1 MTMTCHV
8 LHAGDG
14 YTYLTNQVASGDIE
28 RSAHDPLADYYLA
41 AGNPPGEWVGSGVAE
56 LGMTGHVSEEHML
69 ALFGEGLHPDANALI
84 TAYIAAGMPYA
95 KAVDQTR
102 LGRRFYQ
109 YSEPDIP
116 LVVAVRAAYDQF
128 EAAQARRPSVA
139 ERRTIKERVAG
150 EMLAGPGGTPP
161 TPEAVRK
168 YLADELGK
176 ARQPVA
182 GFDLV
187 FSPVK
192 SVSVLWGL
200 GGHQVRQVVEQVHE
214 AAWKQALAYGER
226 EAGYTRVGK
235 NGVAQI
241 DTKGFVGTAFVHR
254 DSRAGDP
261 DLHTH
266 VAVANRVLG
275 VDGQWRTLDSQ
286 QVHKVAVS
294 MSEVYNGAVEQG
306 LTERLGV
313 AWTEVA
319 KGAGKR
325 AVREIAGVPDELI
338 TGFSQRRTQVEA
350 GYDQLVAEYVAHYG
364 HTPPRSV
371 QMQLAQQAT
380 LTDRPD
386 KKVGKTLSEQVDTWT
401 AAARKM
407 LPGQDVDAVLAAALG
422 RSVAAAEPVD
432 VAELAAR
439 VVDVVSEHRATWTVY
454 HARAEAIRQLK
465 PYAFARGADREDTT
479 ERVVAAALG
488 AESIELGVAMTPPP
502 ALLQRASGES
512 IYSRHGATRYTSH
525 AILNAETRLLD
536 AAGLTAGPV
545 VPVPAARAAIAR
557 YEADTGRI
565 LNPGQRQLVEQFV
578 TSGRALSVGIGPPGT
593 GKSTA
598 MRAVRAAWETT
609 GNRVLGLAPSAAA
622 ATVLGD
628 ELGVPADTLHSL
640 VLAHANGAE
649 VDVRAGDMLLVD
661 EAGMAGTRLLD
672 SVRAIAAEQGAV
684 VRLVGD
690 YRQLAAVEAGGA
702 LRLIHHDHGG
712 TELVEVHRF
721 RDPAEA
727 TAVLQLRVGDQNAV
741 DFYAGRNRLH
751 GGTRA
756 AVLDEC
762 YGAWRTDTTA
772 GRTAIMISDS
782 TEIARELSAR
792 AQTERRAAGLAE
804 SGGIRL
810 HDDTTAGVG
819 DRIVTRHNARRLAV
833 LGGADYVKN
842 GDLWDVLARRD
853 DGALT
858 VRHARHGG
866 KITLPGWYTGEHVEL
881 GYAATIHRSQGL
893 TVEVSRAYLTPLAAR
908 EAALV
913 ALSRGT
919 DENHAYLDTETVLA
933 TDEPETLPGD
943 LFYRHR
949 DHDPVAAAFATI
961 VRREGAERS
970 ATEQLRE
977 ALDEPYRL
985 DAVVPRYGHALS
997 VYRGPDAAADAAEWV
1012 RQALPEHLADVVA
1025 DQAWPALAA
1034 TLLELRDAGAD
1045 PAALL
1050 AQRAAQRPLED
1061 DPADPA
1067 RSVAQVLHYRLAV
1080 DLPTATSGAAAGG
1093 DRPALL
1099 PGWVPTPPPAA
1110 EPGQPADLA
1119 ELGQWL
1125 RGQANAIAER
1135 VHHLGEQAAE
1145 HTPAWTAHLGPVPH
1159 DPLERDTWIAAAGQV
1174 AAYRERFAVTDEH
1187 PELLPGGEHG
1197 EAARARAWVA
1207 HYLVTPA
1214 ADPADHDQAREQ
1226 AEPGRTDLSP
1236 DAVWERMARW
1246 RADHEQTYPD
1256 TTSQPV
1262 AFRISAD
1269 QAAREAEQRAERRAE
1284 IERLRQEYNRLSIEA
1299 LHARITGQQPRERD
1313 TQAALNEFVAQHP
1326 NEVAA
1331 IRANTPAVLARL
1343 RDRHPDADR
1352 EQRRQDARD
1361 AWEAR
1366 PHSTLT
1372 DRELAAAIEQQQ
1384 RRAAQAE
1391 QRQANVTSRLAALA
1405 PQVEAGRGPRV
1416 HAVDAR
1422 VTELA
1427 TRAALAA
1434 EHERLARQL
1443 GDRQREAGMATAQA
1457 SGKTWDAEQVTRWDA
1472 IRHPGRR
1479 DELRAEADD
1488 LRAAAARAEAAAEQL
1503 RGRMHELAEQAGG
1516 PGDLHRAPFEARVAA
1531 DHHDRDRQAAQAAD
1545 QRDVDYLRRQ
1555 ADQYGGTAGKA
1566 STTVTE
1572 LNDEQQLRA
1581 DMPAGQRIRENGF
1594 RTSWRTEQAEREAD
1608 QQRQHAERQREL
1620 DHERRYEPPH
1630 LDRHID
1636 RGPGMSL

>member
-41 AGNPPGEWVGSGVAE
+41 AGNPPGQWVGSGVAE
-56 LGMTGHVSEEHML
+56 LGMTGHVTEEHML
-69 ALFGEGLHPDANALI
+69 ALFGEGVHPDANALI
-84 TAYIAAGMPYA
+84 TMYIAAGMPYA

-102 LGRRFYQ
+102 LGRRFYRF
-109 YSEPDIP
+109 SEPDIP
-116 LVVAVRAAYDQF
+116 LVAAVRAAYDQF
-128 EAAQARRPSVA
+128 EVAQQRRPSVA
-139 ERRTIKERVAG
+139 ERRDIKERVAG
-150 EMLAGPGGTPP
+150 ELLAGPGGTPP
-161 TPEAVRK
+161 APEVVRK
-168 YLADELGK
+168 YLTDELGK

-214 AAWKQALAYGER
+214 AAWRQALAYGER

-241 DTKGFVGTAFVHR
+241 DTQGFVATAFVHR

-275 VDGQWRTLDSQ
+275 ADGQWRTLDSQ

-294 MSEVYNGAVEQG
+294 MSEVYNAAVEQG
-306 LTERLGV
+306 LTDRLGV
-313 AWTEVA
+313 TWTEVA

-325 AVREIAGVPDELI
+325 AVREIDGVPNELI
-338 TGFSQRRTQVEA
+338 RGFSQRRTQVEA
-350 GYDQLVAEYVAHYG
+350 GYDDLVAEYVARYG

-386 KKVGKTLSEQVDTWT
+386 KKAGKTLAEQVDAWT
-401 AAARKM
+401 AAARQM
-407 LPGQDVDAVLAAALG
+407 LPSQDVDTVLAGALG
-422 RSVAAAEPVD
+422 RTVAAAEPVD

-454 HARAEAIRQLK
+454 HVRAEAIRQLK
-465 PYAFARGADREDTT
+465 PHGFASAADREQAT
-479 ERVVAAALG
+479 EQIVAAALG
-488 AESIELGVAMTPPP
+488 RESIELGVAPSPPP

-512 IYSRHGATRYTSH
+512 IYQRHGSTRYTSTT
-525 AILNAETRLLD
+525 ILDAETRLLD
-536 AAGLTAGPV
+536 AAGRTAGPV
-545 VPVPAARAAIAR
+545 VAAPAARAAIAR
-557 YEADTGRI
+557 YEADTGRT

-578 TSGRALSVGIGPPGT
+578 TCGRALSVGIGPPGT

-609 GNRVLGLAPSAAA
+609 GHRVLGLAPSAAA
-622 ATVLGD
+622 ASVLGD

-640 VLAHANGAE
+640 VIAHANGAE
-649 VDVRAGDMLLVD
+649 IDVRAGDMLLVD

-672 SVRAIAAEQGAV
+672 SVRAIAAEHGAV

-702 LRLIHHDHGG
+702 LRLIHNGVGG

-727 TAVLQLRVGDQNAV
+727 TAVLALRVGDPAAV
-741 DFYAGRNRLH
+741 DFYASRGRLH

-756 AVLDEC
+756 AVLDEL
-762 YGAWRTDTTA
+762 YGAWRTDTAA

-782 TEIARELSAR
+782 TEIARELSGR

-804 SGGIRL
+804 TGGVAL

-842 GDLWDVLARRD
+842 GDLWDVQARHA

-866 KITLPGWYTGEHVEL
+866 KITLPGWYVGEHVEL

-893 TVEVSRAYLTPLAAR
+893 TVDISRAYLSPLAAR

-919 DENHAYLDTETVLA
+919 DENHGYLDTETVLS

-949 DHDPVAAAFATI
+949 EHDPVAVAFATI
-961 VRREGAERS
+961 TRREGAERS
-970 ATEQLRE
+970 ATEQLRQ

-985 DAVVPRYGHALS
+985 DVVVPQYLHALT
-997 VYRGPDAAADAAEWV
+997 VYRGPGATADAAGWV
-1012 RQALPEHLADVVA
+1012 AAALPDHAADVLADP
-1025 DQAWPALAA
+1025 AWPALAA
-1034 TLLELRDAGAD
+1034 TLLEIRDGGAD

-1050 AQRAAQRPLED
+1050 ARRAAQRPLDD

-1067 RSVAQVLHYRLAV
+1067 RSVAQVLHHRLAV
-1080 DLPTATSGAAAGG
+1080 DLPTTTSGAAAGG
-1093 DRPALL
+1093 DRPPLL
-1099 PGWVPTPPPAA
+1099 PGWVPTPPAA
-1110 EPGQPADLA
+1110 EPAQPAELA

-1125 RGQANAIAER
+1125 RDQADAIADR

-1145 HTPAWTAHLGPVPH
+1145 HTPAWTAHLGAVPD
-1159 DPLERDTWIAAAGQV
+1159 DPLDRDAWIAAAGHV
-1174 AAYRERFAVTDEH
+1174 AAYRERFGIPAEH
-1187 PELLPGGEHG
+1187 TELLPGGEQG

-1214 ADPADHDQAREQ
+1214 AEPADSSQDVDEGQ

-1236 DAVWERMARW
+1236 DATWERMARW
-1246 RADHEQTYPD
+1246 RAEHDRAFPAEAEHTGREPARSDTDIEIDQVRRQYNELRIAWLHAHTAGDTDREPAARAALEEFTAAHREQVEALRADARQALDRLTD
-1256 TTSQPV
+1256 RAAAADAARDQQRAQRRAELEE
-1262 AFRISAD
+1262 AFRSRPHSRLTGRELE
-1269 QAAREAEQRAERRAE
+1269 AAIERQRQRAERA
-1284 IERLRQEYNRLSIEA
+1284 
-1299 LHARITGQQPRERD
+1299 
-1313 TQAALNEFVAQHP
+1313 TQ
-1326 NEVAA
+1326 
-1331 IRANTPAVLARL
+1331 
-1343 RDRHPDADR
+1343 D
-1352 EQRRQDARD
+1352 
-1361 AWEAR
+1361 
-1366 PHSTLT
+1366 
-1372 DRELAAAIEQQQ
+1372 
-1384 RRAAQAE
+1384 QAGAT
-1391 QRQANVTSRLAALA
+1391 QRLAALQPHVA
-1405 PQVEAGRGPRV
+1405 AGHGPHV
-1416 HAVDAR
+1416 QAVDTR

-1427 TRAALAA
+1427 ARAALAA
-1434 EHERLARQL
+1434 EHEQLARAWQAA
-1443 GDRQREAGMATAQA
+1443 RTEAGVAAAQA
-1457 SGKTWDAEQVTRWDA
+1457 AGKDFEADRVTRWDA
-1472 IRHPGRR
+1472 LRHPGIR
-1479 DELRAEADD
+1479 DRLTAEAAD
-1488 LRAAAARAEAAAEQL
+1488 LRAAGARAESTSEQL
-1503 RGRMHELAEQAGG
+1503 VGRMRELADQAGG
-1516 PGDLHRAPFEARVAA
+1516 PEQLRRAPFEARVAV
-1531 DHHDRDRQAAQAAD
+1531 DHHERDRHAAQTAD
-1545 QRDVDYLRRQ
+1545 QRDIDQLQRRVDQL
-1555 ADQYGGTAGKA
+1555 GGTAGKA
-1566 STTVTE
+1566 STTVDE
-1572 LNDEQQLRA
+1572 LLGEQRLRV
-1581 DMPAGQRIRENGF
+1581 DMPVDQKALELRL
-1594 RTSWRTEQAEREAD
+1594 RTTWRTEQREAE
-1608 QQRQHAERQREL
+1608 AERQQAQRHRTLE
-1620 DHERRYEPPH
+1620 HEHAYEPPH
-1630 LDRHID
+1630 IGQHID
-1636 RGPGMSL
+1636 RGPGMSR